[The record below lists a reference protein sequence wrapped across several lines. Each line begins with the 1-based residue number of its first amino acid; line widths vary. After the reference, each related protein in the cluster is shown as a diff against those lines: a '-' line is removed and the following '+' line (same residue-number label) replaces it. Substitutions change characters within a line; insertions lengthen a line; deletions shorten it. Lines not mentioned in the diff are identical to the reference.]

1 MDKLKSY
8 LLKTRQF
15 LANFQKVDKKKKSP
29 KLKKVNKQTVNYLV
43 LGGIGTL
50 VLVGFM
56 GSVRAI
62 TLSGQVTNLEKTIK
76 AIRNKTPEAVQTKQN
91 VDNSLQ
97 YYLNNFVYAYFYLP
111 SEGEKQQAHVDYL
124 NSFYNFTPDVKA
136 QGQVRNPSELLSA
149 QLVSINSN
157 IATYRVR
164 YKETIRHD
172 KDTEEKEVTTAF
184 NLPFGEK
191 SSKYYVSGLPW
202 FSTLQSDKAG
212 GFDDEDKLELS
223 SNDSFSEKKRDQ
235 LKKFLTIF
243 FTNYT
248 NNQDNLNLIS
258 KKVDMVAN
266 TTFKTLDYTY
276 FKKEGQNTIAYV
288 QATFEVAGSTHSE
301 NFTFTLSQKED
312 GYYVENLEHTIPLNY
327 DNDKE

>member
-1 MDKLKSY
+1 MDKFKST
-8 LLKTRQF
+8 LLKARQF
-15 LANFQKVDKKKKSP
+15 LANFQKVEKKKGNP

-62 TLSGQVTNLEKTIK
+62 TLSSQVSDLEKTIK
-76 AIRNKTPEAVQTKQN
+76 AIGNKKPETIETN
-91 VDNSLQ
+91 HTVDNSLQ
-97 YYLNNFVYAYFYLP
+97 YYLNSYVSAYFYLP
-111 SEGEKQQAHVDYL
+111 SEADKQQAQVDYL
-124 NSFYNFTPDVKA
+124 NDFYNFTPDVKA

-149 QLVSINSN
+149 QLISVNSDT
-157 IATYRVR
+157 ATYRVR

-184 NLPFGEK
+184 NIPFGEK
-191 SSKYYVSGLPW
+191 SGKYYIAGLPW
-202 FSTLQSDKAG
+202 FSSLQSDQAG
-212 GFDDEDKLELS
+212 GFDDEEQLELS

-248 NNQDNLNLIS
+248 TNQDNLNLIS
-258 KKVDMVAN
+258 KNVDMVAN
-266 TTFKTLDYTY
+266 TTFKTIDYTY
-276 FKKEGQNTIAYV
+276 FKKDGKETIAYV

-312 GYYVENLEHTIPLNY
+312 SYYVEKLEHTIPLNY
-327 DNDKE
+327 NNDKE